1 MTSERSLV
9 PEGLS
14 PAVSPAALNPRG
26 ASRSWGDSFE
36 GKCGGLVEAEG
47 EVDGLESLSGGAANE
62 VVQGHDDEDCVR
74 ASVDGELDVGHVR
87 ARRRRGV
94 RPLALGQESDEGFVP
109 VGVVESL
116 AQLVLECCGVEE
128 SFGGA
133 WWGLA
138 EIGGD

>member
-36 GKCGGLVEAEG
+36 GKCGGLVETEG
-47 EVDGLESLSGGAANE
+47 EVDGLEGLSGGAANE
-62 VVQGHDDEDCVR
+62 VVHGHDDEDCVR

-87 ARRRRGV
+87 PGRRRGV
-94 RPLALGQESDEGFVP
+94 GPLALGPEPDAG
-109 VGVVESL
+109 
-116 AQLVLECCGVEE
+116 
-128 SFGGA
+128 FGGM
-133 WWGLA
+133 G
-138 EIGGD
+138 